1 MAGKRHHIIPRFLQK
16 GFASRIIK
24 NKKGEIVFTWHYMKN
39 GVLPDKDFSTKDTIV
54 SEHFYGKEG
63 EINADDEMTKLETDK
78 FSPLLDKLRR
88 EKCDFD
94 EFKTEVAELIA
105 HFSIRT
111 KTIRKGFEQ
120 MSEKT
125 LEGFKDILTDNETV
139 SEVLL
144 NPSEGQVGEIFD
156 DALNNSSP
164 EMENALEIFQM
175 FGLEKE
181 NVKNLIVDL
190 TLSNLQ
196 DEERKEETQDF
207 VKNLFS
213 NLLNKAVEDLPN
225 SIKKGHNQSLLD
237 NTIPLP
243 RVEKYEQLNWSI
255 YETTSTLILGD
266 VACVFREI
274 GEKSFKP
281 SCEID
286 KTGQVY
292 LPVSSNQILVGTI
305 DTEQVETDVKILNEA
320 IASCSYEQFV
330 CSENTQDKANLIKV
344 IGTNAHLASDEEI
357 EIELDEIRNN
367 IKRLKDEQGK

>member
-1 MAGKRHHIIPRFLQK
+1 MAGKKNHIIPKWMQK
-16 GFASRIIK
+16 EFASRTD
-24 NKKGEIVFTWHYMKN
+24 GEEVFTWVYRKGSN
-39 GVLPDKDFSTKDTIV
+39 PFETNTGNSNA
-54 SEHFYGKEG
+54 ENYFYGRKG
-63 EINADDEMTKLETDK
+63 ELNADDVMTEVETYRL
-78 FSPLLDKLRR
+78 SPLINKLRDGT
-88 EKCDFD
+88 CNFD
-94 EFKTEVAELIA
+94 DSKTEIAELIA

-125 LEGFKDILTDNETV
+125 LEGFKDILTDDETV

-144 NPSEGQVGEIFD
+144 KPSEGQIGEIFD
-156 DALNNSSP
+156 DALNSSNL
-164 EMENALEIFQM
+164 EMENALAIFQM
-175 FGLEKE
+175 LGLEKE

-207 VKNLFS
+207 VKDLFS
-213 NLLNKAVEDLPN
+213 NLFNKAVEDLPN
-225 SIKKGHNQSLLD
+225 SIKKGHNQSLLN

-266 VACVFREI
+266 VACIFREI

-281 SCEID
+281 SCELD
-286 KTGQVY
+286 KTGQIY
-292 LPVSSNQILVGTI
+292 LPISSSQMLVGTNDMDEI
-305 DTEQVETDVKILNEA
+305 ETDVTVLNEA

-330 CSENTQDKANLIKV
+330 CSENKEDKANLV
-344 IGTNAHLASDEEI
+344 QLIGTNAHLASDEEI
-357 EIELDEIRNN
+357 EIELNEVRNN
-367 IKRLKDEQGK
+367 IQILKDEM